1 MGNEVLERRPYRHF
15 KGKLD
20 YVHAVTEHTETREMY
35 VSYQALYPP
44 YGMYL
49 RNLDDFTAEIDINR
63 EGNVTHQSRRF
74 ELYDGKMD
82 IVKLQ

>member
-1 MGNEVLERRPYRHF
+1 MESKVIERRPYRHF
-15 KGKLD
+15 KGKLY
-20 YVHAVTEHTETREMY
+20 YVHAVTEHTETREIY

-49 RNLDDFTAEIDINR
+49 RNLDDFIADVTAHS
-63 EGNVTHQSRRF
+63 GNITGQTHRF

-82 IVKLQ
+82 IVKIK